1 MSLHTNIYVY
11 FQARMP
17 VRKLAARFKVIIV
30 FLQTH
35 IQHNSASNLSAVYIS
50 LYTLIQVYMYVSV
63 HSLARSFAPFKS
75 QDVNQLVTLIGEALL
90 PALQQRLSMWV
101 SRRIHNKHIGC
112 FFRGLEFPR
121 EIAVKPAVKA
131 SLTFMYSILWQIN
144 KDLGKRLTSKWWQ
157 QQGGFH
163 KA

>member
-1 MSLHTNIYVY
+1 MKEKITKSQFELMSLHTNIYVY

-63 HSLARSFAPFKS
+63 HSPARSFAPFKS

-90 PALQQRLSMWV
+90 PALQQRLSM
-101 SRRIHNKHIGC
+101 
-112 FFRGLEFPR
+112 
-121 EIAVKPAVKA
+121 
-131 SLTFMYSILWQIN
+131 
-144 KDLGKRLTSKWWQ
+144 
-157 QQGGFH
+157 
-163 KA
+163 